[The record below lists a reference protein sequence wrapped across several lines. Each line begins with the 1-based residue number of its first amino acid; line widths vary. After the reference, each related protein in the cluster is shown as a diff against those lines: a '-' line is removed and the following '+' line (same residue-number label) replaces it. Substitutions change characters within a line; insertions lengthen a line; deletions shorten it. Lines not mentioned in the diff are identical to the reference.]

1 MAGGANT
8 NPSLKGDCRN
18 HVSVIDQ
25 IGQARLDKL
34 QSASRVRKDRHMF
47 SDRRPPYSSLAPV
60 LASGHVARFP
70 DQPKVLVPNDE
81 GSLRMGDEGCPN
93 ERRSV
98 DDATGYSREEEEA
111 DSMGCE
117 EAS

>member
-1 MAGGANT
+1 MVFDIRHPF
-8 NPSLKGDCRN
+8 PSRPLFLVGD
-18 HVSVIDQ
+18 
-25 IGQARLDKL
+25 
-34 QSASRVRKDRHMF
+34 
-47 SDRRPPYSSLAPV
+47 
-60 LASGHVARFP
+60 VARFP
-70 DQPKVLVPNDE
+70 NGPKVYRANDDE

-93 ERRSV
+93 ESQSV

>member
-1 MAGGANT
+1 MIPN
-8 NPSLKGDCRN
+8 R
-18 HVSVIDQ
+18 
-25 IGQARLDKL
+25 RLL
-34 QSASRVRKDRHMF
+34 F
-47 SDRRPPYSSLAPV
+47 SSLPPV
-60 LASGHVARFP
+60 PASGHGARFP

-93 ERRSV
+93 ENQRV

>member
-1 MAGGANT
+1 MIPN
-8 NPSLKGDCRN
+8 R
-18 HVSVIDQ
+18 
-25 IGQARLDKL
+25 KL
-34 QSASRVRKDRHMF
+34 PF
-47 SDRRPPYSSLAPV
+47 SSLPPV
-60 LASGHVARFP
+60 LASGHVALFP
-70 DQPKVLVPNDE
+70 DQPILVPNDE

-93 ERRSV
+93 ESQSV